1 MFSIAGVE
9 EYGANPMVSYLGV
22 FVLTQ
27 TLMHLLK
34 ETANLPGADVRIAVV
49 RTYHEPSRQRDDN

>member
-1 MFSIAGVE
+1 MSGIE
-9 EYGANPMVSYLGV
+9 ECDANPMFSYLGV

-27 TLMHLLK
+27 ALTPLLK

-49 RTYHEPSRQRDDN
+49 RTYYDPSRQRDDN